1 MSESI
6 HTYNV
11 GNMLG
16 MDLGSMPAGG
26 HGGVTGGQ
34 DLGLFFLR
42 MTFYFHFNL
51 GLRTLPIKSVIMS

>member
-34 DLGLFFLR
+34 DLGLFF
-42 MTFYFHFNL
+42 
-51 GLRTLPIKSVIMS
+51 